1 MHTQHYS
8 GKSCFQMKRDADREK
23 IALGKSI
30 RHWVNGIHTV
40 LRETEEGWVMG
51 FTCFGIESSGEFC
64 AV

>member
-1 MHTQHYS
+1 
-8 GKSCFQMKRDADREK
+8 MKRDADREK